1 MLAGYEDPEPQGYDR
16 SSSFDYLESNVVDE
30 SARGNVYSDDPGV
43 TPCTAVNCL
52 RGHLG
57 RAGSISMKRKTFE
70 TTERQWLIV
79 DVYMLSIVEP
89 VVLCTDCC

>member
-1 MLAGYEDPEPQGYDR
+1 MLAGYEDLEPQGYDR
-16 SSSFDYLESNVVDE
+16 SSSFDYPESNVDE

-43 TPCTAVNCL
+43 TPCTAVDCL

-79 DVYMLSIVEP
+79 DLHVVYR
-89 VVLCTDCC
+89 